1 MAIVKGAKKGKG
13 EARKPVVAPDS
24 AQSKTYIKILYGLGE
39 GEIEGLANGNQSI
52 FLEGTPLQDANGNL
66 NYSNVKLDFRKG
78 TNDQDYIEG
87 FPSVES
93 ETAVDVELKSGAPW
107 VRAFNNI
114 DLDAV
119 RIRLK
124 WGPLRQQD
132 SSTGDVSGITI
143 EYAIDIQTDGGAW
156 TEVLKTKI
164 SDKTSA
170 NYERAHRID
179 LPKADSGWLIR
190 VRRIT
195 PNSTSEFVSDKMYVE
210 AFTEV
215 VDAKLRYPNTALL
228 GLQYDAETF
237 GNVAKLAV
245 DLKGRLLL
253 VPTNYNPQ
261 TRQYTGIWD
270 GTFKRAYTNNP
281 AWIYYD
287 LCTNDRYGLGNRLT
301 PFMIDKWSLYRLAQ
315 YCDQSVSDGLGG
327 QEPRFTCNVYIQNAE
342 DAFSILMKLAGVFRA
357 IAFWDGTSIICDA
370 DIPQDTYFTYTRAN
384 VVGGVFEYS
393 GTRARDRHNVVKVAW
408 DNPANHYKT
417 EYEFVRDENAI
428 AESGQV
434 RILELDAW
442 GCTSRG
448 QAQRAGHW
456 ALKSEQKETRTV
468 SFKVG
473 LDGHIPLP
481 GRVIEIAD
489 ELFAGRANGGRV
501 SKISADLKSI
511 TIDRDDVIA
520 KAGDRLV
527 INGENG
533 KAQTRIVQSISGRV
547 ITVTLPFD
555 ENSIAV
561 QNVWVLDAQDLAT
574 MKFRVISISQE
585 EKHQFSIT
593 ALQYNPQK
601 FDEIDNGAFF
611 EDAPISIINPSIQ
624 EPVKDVLI
632 TTESRVDQGIN
643 ITTMIVSWMQA
654 KGAVKYLVE
663 WRKDDG
669 SWIRLPQTGNN
680 SVEVPGVYSGQYQAR
695 VTAIS
700 AFEIA
705 SLPVTSSL
713 TEITGKQGL
722 PPKIAFIRATGILF
736 GMKLDWGFPPTGA
749 KDTAYTEIEVSPDGI
764 NNIAQLGLFAYPTTT
779 TTIQGLQPNLRQFY
793 RGRLIDRIG
802 NVGPWSEWVN
812 GTTTADPEAVLDLI
826 SGHINESD
834 LAQEL
839 QGKIENSVDVSEAAQ
854 AAANNAQAVA
864 SSAQTAANNAQA
876 VASEAKTAASSAQ
889 SAATTAQTQA
899 SSAQK
904 IANDASVIA
913 TNAKNTADQAAE
925 DASSAITAAAE
936 AKTTATNANTTATN
950 AQTTANNA
958 SSAASKVAS
967 DLTTSTNQL
976 NKKIADETDAR
987 TAAISKLN
995 DGLTTETSQRKSEDA
1010 ALLNNIET
1018 YKSST
1023 NGTLS
1028 SLQTQINTNATNTSA
1043 NTSKI
1048 SSLDSRLTTNEGKTA
1063 DAINAAATAQ
1073 QTANTAVTN
1082 AAAAA
1087 SAVTSLK
1094 SELSTGKGINNI
1106 IAPFSDPQEL
1116 SPYIIGASRTV
1127 ALVKSPMRIK
1137 GNAYD
1142 VTFNAVAGSIYFGS
1156 SSLATVNTA
1165 AAGVVSGGK
1174 RYMLSAYLKNLDA
1187 TKQADVY
1194 FTLHWFKRAA
1204 NGTFTASQSVLLNQ
1218 ATNNTRVTPSNDGGT
1233 ISCKAVAAP
1242 PDAVAFAVICSGNG
1256 VYNVAGSRI
1265 LIDMLMLEEVVGVDV
1280 PASTWT
1286 AGPTDLSAIKSAL
1299 DANASAISKIDTRVT
1314 NAEGTITSQGN
1325 SITQLN
1331 NSVTS
1336 INGELT
1342 KKADATALNALT
1354 NRVSTA
1360 EGTITSQGNSITSLR
1375 NDLNA
1380 TNDKV
1385 SSKAD
1390 SSALNSLD
1398 SKVTSID
1405 GRVTSN
1411 TSAVTSLQGRVSTVE
1426 GGLSSK
1432 ADASALNNYYTK
1444 TEADSATS
1452 GAIDKFNSQ
1461 LTIGGVNVV
1470 ANSEAPRTSTAA
1482 TNKEYLLYERSAEL
1496 KTFYD
1501 ENLEK
1506 PITISFE
1513 MSVPV
1518 AGPVQV
1524 YSSNGSAHQFVT
1536 SVNAIIVNQFAKY
1549 SVTVSPKAHTA
1560 STTVSTIEFYG
1571 TYGTGRIPT
1580 IRKLQIEAGTKA
1592 TAWSPSPRDTKAAID
1607 ANASAIQTTQTK
1619 VDNID
1624 GRLTTAT
1631 DSITSLNSRMS
1642 TAEGNINSTNTA
1654 VGGLST
1660 RMATAEGKITNQSD
1674 SIASLQNSVTSIN
1687 GTLANK
1693 ADSSAVNN
1701 LTSRVETAEGKIS
1714 SQSGQITSLSNSLD
1728 LTSSNLNDV
1737 NVLARLLSLGKP
1749 LRDDPTFK
1757 TTSAGGLS
1765 AYNFPAGTSWIKQAK
1780 STDNP
1785 TGSTNEML
1793 IKATQALGGGWY
1805 PTSPTLVLT
1814 ANKTFLIKQII
1825 KMPVGTKLQAIGN
1838 ATGTGGYIRILG
1850 NDLGTGK
1857 FETYYSVV
1865 QGGADLSGSTIQGHF
1880 RVIAGTNPP
1889 VPTVDNPVFVI
1900 LASYEVFDVTAVNDT
1915 IPKAY
1920 SDAIAANANAINTLS
1935 NTVTQQGN
1943 TIASHSNSITQLNNS
1958 ITSINGAL
1966 SNKADASA
1974 LQSLDSKVTL
1984 IDGKVT
1990 SNSSALTAL
1999 QSSFDG
2005 LPNQGV
2011 NLLGP
2016 EISNP
2021 VEKPTNWTSGLPF
2034 EIIQSPDTVNV
2045 RAFQFTMPASSGNG
2059 TYFNIGG
2066 GQVPRQWLTEGT
2078 YIFSFVAKTVGG
2090 TTPHA
2095 IEWQLYNV
2103 DSTRLRFNIT
2113 ATLTR
2118 YSGVFTV
2125 PAGGAAACMLLIG
2138 NPTGK
2143 PAGQVINI
2151 ERMMLERQ
2159 VGNNTTPS
2167 AWIAGSDP
2175 TGMILSTQAKATD
2188 LFNTATS
2195 QNAATAG
2202 RVTSLESRMTTTEG
2216 NLNKKADASALQN
2229 LDTKVTNV
2237 DGKVTSNTNAITAL
2251 SSTLSNATSSISMN
2265 AGNAQGDWTF
2275 FNTSGEYSI
2284 VAQADGQAGRVIQ
2297 LGNNAGND
2305 IVWMHPNNFIPFDAT
2320 KTYRLRARYRR
2331 RAGTGTIYLGVSQKT
2346 PDKALYVTTA
2356 NALSGDMGS
2365 SNYVV
2370 NAHAPAIDEWQEIVA
2385 YIKGRSAGAASG
2397 SGSKTSPR
2405 TVSQQAGFI
2414 TPMFIANYSAQTGI
2428 VELDYLILED
2438 AEAIVGN
2445 DANASAISALDTKVS
2460 EVDGRLT
2467 TATNSITSLNS
2478 RMSAAE
2484 GNISAANSAL
2494 SGLSTRMTAAENG
2507 LTNQSN
2513 AITNLS
2519 NSLTVTTNTANAA
2532 LPKIQG
2538 GTGAAKLFRGV
2549 LVWQQNGANLTG
2561 NIVIQTPITF
2571 TNKMFRLSLTG
2582 YNYLAAKNEINLN
2595 IGGYA
2600 YSGTSLL
2607 QHGVVN
2613 SGTMPIRVRMGVRNG
2628 TVVIILTSQAPGA
2641 YWQYPKFNIDA
2652 EIGYTTPPDEW
2663 MNGWSA
2669 SFMAEADLAS
2679 NGISAIIEPSLLDIS
2694 TTLNATA
2701 SAISNLTN
2709 TVSQQGNTITSQSN
2723 SITTLTNKIT
2733 NNDLSN
2739 LVLNPDFVDP
2749 KSDWTSGVI
2758 VDATD
2763 AAPNPPSPK
2772 ALRLNN
2778 RDSYYG
2784 PFVKCNVGDMFYVS
2798 AWFATPNTSATASAV
2813 LGFNTRNSAGTYTWY
2828 SVAIKSTDKN
2838 AWGMVEGY
2846 FTVPNGMVD
2855 IRPWLQV
2862 SIAASEAAGQQ
2873 WHVTNI
2879 QVRNITGNKKL
2890 ATDLQ
2895 ATSSALSTLDSKVT
2909 NIDGR
2914 VTSASNNIV
2923 SLNNS
2928 VTNINATLAQKADA
2942 TALNSLSN
2950 RVTNAEGNITSQGN
2964 SITSLTNSLAVSGKG
2979 GTNLL
2984 IKSNV
2989 VGLYDGVSYPHHTYK
3004 LGEDWEIGAKYTL
3017 IWCAEHK
3024 RGTGDNNSY
3033 LAVYAGGGS
3042 QTLQSIVNTDGKVI
3056 SKVTFVK
3063 NSAVASGP
3071 IIHFYMINRPTADKG
3086 TIGTVY
3092 WAVLVKG
3099 DVLTTDA
3106 WIPSPYD
3113 YIPDSNAN
3121 AAAITNLTNTV
3132 TQQGNTLTSHTNSI
3146 TSLDNSITSINGI
3159 LNTKANTSAVSDL
3172 DSRVTDAEGKIT
3184 ANTSSITSLT
3194 ANLKST
3200 SNGITMSA
3208 SIDVDPDSEWIYWT
3222 KNGEVARAD
3231 DTTALGGKVYRFGN
3245 NAGND
3250 HVNAR
3255 SKAKLPFD
3263 QNKTYRIRARYRR
3276 VSGTGTVY
3284 CAVFGIAKD
3293 GVSHVNSSN
3302 TVTTDAGSSNY
3313 FVTNQAPALN
3323 AWQEVTVYV
3332 KGRAAGAA
3340 TGGWTLDNPRQLPN
3354 ATAFISVQF
3363 LANYSSAA
3371 GEVDL
3376 DYLIIEDADAIA
3388 ANDAT
3393 AKALSS
3399 LDTRV
3404 TTAEGKITSQG
3415 NSITQLNN
3423 SITTING
3430 TLSTKAD
3437 SSALTNLANRVTT
3450 AENSITSQGSS
3461 ITSLNSSVTG
3471 ILKDIEVTD
3480 TRSTNQPPS
3489 WYWSN
3494 YPKRIVREFKQAS
3507 TIGLSGMG
3515 IYVSLETYVYYSD
3528 ATGGPIIQIA
3538 RGTDSKLTAERRS
3551 TSTSTWGTWVQDI
3564 KAISDGLANKAEASA
3579 LSSLDSKVSVIDG
3592 KVSTQASSI
3601 TTLQTTV
3608 GGNTASIQSQQQSI
3622 DGLKARATL
3631 KLQSGNLVGG
3641 VGIENDSKTVDFI
3654 IQANKFAIGAPS
3666 TVSGSVTPK
3675 YAFVYQSTATT
3686 LPNGTVIPAGLYLD
3700 SASISYINANKIY
3713 ADSLSAISANL
3724 GTFTSLADQS
3734 KPNGARTVI
3743 SGERIEVYDENNVMR
3758 VRIGRW

>member
-1 MAIVKGAKKGKG
+1 MNAKIKKFGFPLPIAGASGGSKSPSVPR
-13 EARKPVVAPDS
+13 EDPDNLQSS
-24 AQSKTYIKILYGLGE
+24 AYVNIIDLIGE
-39 GEIEGLANGNQSI
+39 GQIGGLVDNVDGDSLTEKEKSI
-52 FLEGTPLQDANGNL
+52 FFDGTRLRHTNGELNFANVSWAERVGLQ
-66 NYSNVKLDFRKG
+66 R
-78 TNDQDYIEG
+78 QDYIEG
-87 FPSVES
+87 FGEGVE
-93 ETAVDVELKSGAPW
+93 TPFYKNVQLKSGIPS
-107 VRAFNNI
+107 AFTVSNPNA
-114 DLDAV
+114 DRV
-119 RIRLK
+119 RIILAVNSLLSTDRSSGDTYGTSVEFQIKLSVNN
-124 WGPLRQQD
+124 GPYEILATKKI
-132 SSTGDVSGITI
+132 TG
-143 EYAIDIQTDGGAW
+143 
-156 TEVLKTKI
+156 KT
-164 SDKTSA
+164 TSR
-170 NYERAHRID
+170 YQRSFSFD
-179 LPKADSGWLIR
+179 LPKKKADGTP
-190 VRRIT
+190 IT
-195 PNSTSEFVSDKMYVE
+195 AWSFQITRTTPDSNSSYLQNTTFFESYSEVE
-210 AFTEV
+210 LTKFS
-215 VDAKLRYPNTALL
+215 YPNVALV
-228 GLQYDAETF
+228 ATRFSSETF
-237 GNVAKLAV
+237 SSIPKREYLV
-245 DLKGRLLL
+245 DGLLIK
-253 VPTNYNPQ
+253 VPSNRNKDGS
-261 TRQYTGIWD
+261 YTGPWD
-270 GTFKRAYTNNP
+270 GTFKLESSSNP
-281 AWIYYD
+281 AWILYD
-287 LCTNDRYGLGNRLT
+287 LLLSKRYGLGEYIT
-301 PFMIDKWSLYRLAQ
+301 PEMIDESRLYVIGQ
-315 YCDQSVSDGLGG
+315 YCDQLVDDGFGNK
-327 QEPRFTCNVYIQNAE
+327 EPRYTINCVINTRVEAYDLIVDICSAFNGMAYWAGHMVGFTI
-342 DAFSILMKLAGVFRA
+342 DAPGTPQMLFNNTNIVGDFSYQ
-357 IAFWDGTSIICDA
+357 GTS
-370 DIPQDTYFTYTRAN
+370 N
-384 VVGGVFEYS
+384 K
-393 GTRARDRHNVVKVAW
+393 DRHSVAVVTWNDPNDDYKQVPEVVE
-408 DNPANHYKT
+408 DPELIERYGIRKT
-417 EYEFVRDENAI
+417 EVMAF
-428 AESGQV
+428 
-434 RILELDAW
+434 

-448 QAQRAGHW
+448 QAARYGRWLLYSEHQQSETITFNVGIDAALLLPGDLIYVQDRDRAGKRFGGRLLDCTAKQAVLDDLVDFGEFTDLTLVIRLEDGSLAERVIASHTKKTVTVSGHTKEVTVVEW
-456 ALKSEQKETRTV
+456 AEALTVMPVKYALWIIKAAELQPVIARVVNVAQGEEKGTYNITAVPHNPNKYQSIENDLMLDVPPTSILNSRNQEPPASVEIKSE
-468 SFKVG
+468 
-473 LDGHIPLP
+473 I
-481 GRVIEIAD
+481 
-489 ELFAGRANGGRV
+489 
-501 SKISADLKSI
+501 I
-511 TIDRDDVIA
+511 TTQNVA
-520 KAGDRLV
+520 KTRLV
-527 INGENG
+527 I
-533 KAQTRIVQSISGRV
+533 
-547 ITVTLPFD
+547 
-555 ENSIAV
+555 
-561 QNVWVLDAQDLAT
+561 
-574 MKFRVISISQE
+574 
-585 EKHQFSIT
+585 
-593 ALQYNPQK
+593 
-601 FDEIDNGAFF
+601 
-611 EDAPISIINPSIQ
+611 
-624 EPVKDVLI
+624 
-632 TTESRVDQGIN
+632 
-643 ITTMIVSWMQA
+643 SWKEA
-654 KGAVKYLVE
+654 KNAARYEVE
-663 WRKDDG
+663 WKRNDG
-669 SWIRLPQTGNN
+669 NWVKLPQTT
-680 SVEVPGVYSGQYQAR
+680 SLSIEVEDVYAGAYTAR
-695 VTAIS
+695 VVAYNLFGARS
-700 AFEIA
+700 YPKY
-705 SLPVTSSL
+705 STSTDVKGKVGKPTNVLSL
-713 TEITGKQGL
+713 TTTPL
-722 PPKIAFIRATGILF
+722 LF
-736 GMKLDWGFPPTGA
+736 GMKLDWVYPAGNS
-749 KDTAYTEIEVSPDGI
+749 DLSHVVIEVSDRADGS
-764 NNIAQLGLFAYPTTT
+764 NPRLLGNVSYPTNTL
-779 TTIQGLQPNLRQFY
+779 TIQGLQGGLDQWY
-793 RGRLIDRIG
+793 RTKTVDKSG
-802 NVGPWSEWVN
+802 NESDWSNFVK
-812 GTTTADPEAVLDLI
+812 GTTGNDPDQVLDLI
-826 SGHINESD
+826 SGQIGESD
-834 LAQEL
+834 LATEL
-839 QGKIENSVDVSEAAQ
+839 QGKIENSVTVSEAAKI
-854 AAANNAQAVA
+854 VA
-864 SSAQTAANNAQA
+864 DNAQTAATNAQTA
-876 VASEAKTAASSAQ
+876 ATDAKTAASEAQ
-889 SAATTAQTQA
+889 KAASSAQTQA
-899 SSAQK
+899 SSAQQ
-904 IANDASVIA
+904 IASEASA
-913 TNAKNTADQAAE
+913 TAANAKNAADQAVTAANQAKTAA
-925 DASSAITAAAE
+925 DNAATTAATASSTAS
-936 AKTTATNANTTATN
+936 K
-950 AQTTANNA
+950 AQTTANDA
-958 SSAASKVAS
+958 AAAASKVAS

-987 TAAISKLN
+987 TVAISKLN
-995 DGLTTETSQRKSEDA
+995 DGLTIETSQRKTEDA
-1010 ALLNNIET
+1010 ALLSNIET

-1073 QTANTAVTN
+1073 QTAS
-1082 AAAAA
+1082 
-1087 SAVTSLK
+1087 SAVDKANAVANSVTALK
-1094 SELSTGKGINNI
+1094 SELSSGKGINNI
-1106 IAPFSDPQEL
+1106 VAPFSDPQEL
-1116 SPYIIGASRTV
+1116 PALGGASRTV
-1127 ALVKSPMRIK
+1127 ALVDSALRRNGK
-1137 GNAYD
+1137 AYK
-1142 VTFNAVAGSIYFGS
+1142 VSF
-1156 SSLATVNTA
+1156 TA
-1165 AAGVVSGGK
+1165 AAH
-1174 RYMLSAYLKNLDA
+1174 Y
-1187 TKQADVY
+1187 VY
-1194 FTLHWFKRAA
+1194 FGTAQAALAPSQMAMQVEAGRAYTFSVWLKALSTAVPSFRFNILWFIRDPSTGNITTNAGIIFPQGQTDSYIAPNA
-1204 NGTFTASQSVLLNQ
+1204 NGQRYSFRPVNSPANAIG
-1218 ATNNTRVTPSNDGGT
+1218 ATVYVVGNPSGP
-1233 ISCKAVAAP
+1233 S
-1242 PDAVAFAVICSGNG
+1242 
-1256 VYNVAGSRI
+1256 AGEY
-1265 LIDMLMLEEVVGVDV
+1265 LIDMLMLEESVGSEK

-1286 AGPTDLSAIKSAL
+1286 AGPADLNAIKNAL
-1299 DANASAISKIDTRVT
+1299 DTNAVAINNLITRVS
-1314 NAEGTITSQGN
+1314 NNEGKITSQGN
-1325 SITQLN
+1325 LITQLN
-1331 NSVTS
+1331 NSINT
-1336 INGELT
+1336 INGTLSN
-1342 KKADATALNALT
+1342 KADATALNALT
-1354 NRVSTA
+1354 TRVSNA
-1360 EGTITSQGNSITSLR
+1360 EGQISSQGSSIVSLQ
-1375 NDLNA
+1375 NDLA
-1380 TNDKV
+1380 STNKAV
-1385 SSKAD
+1385 STKAD

-1398 SKVTSID
+1398 SKVSEID

-1411 TSAVTSLQGRVSTVE
+1411 ANAVTSLQGSVSSIE
-1426 GGLSSK
+1426 KGLSTK

-1444 TEADSATS
+1444 TEADSAAS

-1482 TNKEYLLYERSAEL
+1482 TNREYLLYERSAEL
-1496 KTFYD
+1496 KAFYD

-1728 LTSSNLNDV
+1728 LTNSNLNDV

-1765 AYNFPAGTSWIKQAK
+1765 AYSFPAGTSWVKQTK

-1785 TGSTNEML
+1785 TGSTHEML

-1805 PTSPTLVLT
+1805 PTAPTLVLT

-1935 NTVTQQGN
+1935 NTVSQQGN
-1943 TIASHSNSITQLNNS
+1943 TITSHSNSITQLNNS
-1958 ITSINGAL
+1958 ISSINGAL
-1966 SNKADASA
+1966 SSKADASA
-1974 LQSLDSKVTL
+1974 LRSLDSKVTL

-1999 QSSFDG
+1999 QSSFEG
-2005 LPNQGV
+2005 IPNQGV

-2021 VEKPTNWTSGLPF
+2021 IEKPNWISGLPF
-2034 EIIQSPDTVNV
+2034 EVIQSPDTVNV
-2045 RAFQFTMPASSGNG
+2045 RAFQFTMPANTTSG

-2090 TTPHA
+2090 TPPHA

-2628 TVVIILTSQAPGA
+2628 TVVVILTSQAPGA

-2652 EIGYTTPPDEW
+2652 EIGYTTPPDSW
-2663 MNGWSA
+2663 ADGWSA

-2709 TVSQQGNTITSQSN
+2709 TVSQQGDTITSHSN

-2763 AAPNPPSPK
+2763 AAPNPPSAK

-2895 ATSSALSTLDSKVT
+2895 ATSSAVTDLTSKVT

-2914 VTSASNNIV
+2914 LTSASNNIV
-2923 SLNNS
+2923 TLNNS

-2950 RVTNAEGNITSQGN
+2950 RVTTAEGNITSQGN
-2964 SITSLTNSLAVSGKG
+2964 SITSLTNSLAVSGKA

-2989 VGLYDGVSYPHHTYK
+2989 VGTYDGVSYPHHTYK
-3004 LGEDWEIGAKYTL
+3004 LGEDWEVGATYTL

-3024 RGTGDNNSY
+3024 RGTGDTNSS

-3042 QTLQSIVNTDGKVI
+3042 QHLQAVVNTNGKVV

-3071 IIHFYMINRPTADKG
+3071 IIHFYMLNRPTADKG
-3086 TIGTVY
+3086 SVGTVY

-3121 AAAITNLTNTV
+3121 AAAIANLTNTVSQQGNTITSNSSSITSLTNQIGNTKSYSLVTFRNGSAVGMPKAAGVYTGNNTRLYGFGRGLNLIVFKNGDVESCTQYDTYGDIVSACNAIYAAIKALASGTYFAIVGTDNIGSVGNSNPNTDLRALLLASGAGDTYFRSWNWNALPIFVGRKDLDAGNGILGMFDSTVPNQWIEYPLSFVNGVPVGLGDSRTLTTQLDANASAISSLSNTV
-3132 TQQGNTLTSHTNSI
+3132 TQQGKDIASHS
-3146 TSLDNSITSINGI
+3146 
-3159 LNTKANTSAVSDL
+3159 
-3172 DSRVTDAEGKIT
+3172 
-3184 ANTSSITSLT
+3184 SSITSL
-3194 ANLKST
+3194 
-3200 SNGITMSA
+3200 
-3208 SIDVDPDSEWIYWT
+3208 
-3222 KNGEVARAD
+3222 
-3231 DTTALGGKVYRFGN
+3231 
-3245 NAGND
+3245 
-3250 HVNAR
+3250 
-3255 SKAKLPFD
+3255 
-3263 QNKTYRIRARYRR
+3263 
-3276 VSGTGTVY
+3276 
-3284 CAVFGIAKD
+3284 
-3293 GVSHVNSSN
+3293 
-3302 TVTTDAGSSNY
+3302 
-3313 FVTNQAPALN
+3313 
-3323 AWQEVTVYV
+3323 
-3332 KGRAAGAA
+3332 
-3340 TGGWTLDNPRQLPN
+3340 
-3354 ATAFISVQF
+3354 
-3363 LANYSSAA
+3363 
-3371 GEVDL
+3371 
-3376 DYLIIEDADAIA
+3376 
-3388 ANDAT
+3388 
-3393 AKALSS
+3393 
-3399 LDTRV
+3399 
-3404 TTAEGKITSQG
+3404 
-3415 NSITQLNN
+3415 NN
-3423 SITTING
+3423 SITNING
-3430 TLSTKAD
+3430 TLATKAD

-3450 AENSITSQGSS
+3450 TEGAITSQGSS
-3461 ITSLNSSVTG
+3461 ITSLNASVNG
-3471 ILKDIEVTD
+3471 LLKDVAVSD

-3494 YPKRIVREFKQAS
+3494 YPLRIVREFKQAS
-3507 TIGLSGMG
+3507 VLGLTGMG
-3515 IYVSLETYVYYSD
+3515 TYVSLETYVYWIDPS
-3528 ATGGPIIQIA
+3528 GGPIIQIA
-3538 RGTDSKLTAERRS
+3538 RGSSSAFTAERRS
-3551 TSTSTWGTWVQDI
+3551 ADYNSWFAWSQDI
-3564 KAISDGLANKAEASA
+3564 KALSDGLSNKAEASA
-3579 LSSLDSKVSVIDG
+3579 LSSLDAKVSTIDG
-3592 KVSTQASSI
+3592 KVSTQATSI
-3601 TTLQTTV
+3601 TNLQTTV
-3608 GGNTASIQSQQQSI
+3608 GGHTASIQSQQQSI
-3622 DGLKARATL
+3622 DGLKSRATL
-3631 KLQSGNLVGG
+3631 KLQSGNLIGG

-3654 IQANKFAIGAPS
+3654 IQANKFAIAPPS
-3666 TVSGSVTPK
+3666 NAAAGSVAPK
-3675 YAFVYQSTATT
+3675 YAFVYQPTATT
-3686 LPNGTVIPAGLYLD
+3686 LPNGTVVPAGLYLD
-3700 SASISYINANKIY
+3700 NASIGYINAEKIN
-3713 ADSLSAISANL
+3713 ASSLSAISANL
-3724 GTFTSLADQS
+3724 GTLTTLKDPT
-3734 KPNGARTVI
+3734 KPNGARMVI
-3743 SGERIEVYDENNVMR
+3743 TGSLTTVYDDNNVA
-3758 VRIGRW
+3758 RIRLGIW

>member
-1 MAIVKGAKKGKG
+1 MNAKIKKFGFPLPIAGASGGSKRPSVPR
-13 EARKPVVAPDS
+13 EDPDNLQSS
-24 AQSKTYIKILYGLGE
+24 AYVNIIDLIGE
-39 GEIEGLANGNQSI
+39 GQIGGLVDNVDGDSLTEKEKSI
-52 FLEGTPLQDANGNL
+52 FFDGTRLRHTNGELNFANVSWAERVGLQ
-66 NYSNVKLDFRKG
+66 R
-78 TNDQDYIEG
+78 QDYIEG
-87 FPSVES
+87 FGEGVE
-93 ETAVDVELKSGAPW
+93 TPFYKNVQLKSGIPS
-107 VRAFNNI
+107 AFTVSNPNA
-114 DLDAV
+114 DRV
-119 RIRLK
+119 RIILAVNSLLSTDRSSGDTYGTSVEFQIKLSVNN
-124 WGPLRQQD
+124 GPYEILANKKI
-132 SSTGDVSGITI
+132 TG
-143 EYAIDIQTDGGAW
+143 
-156 TEVLKTKI
+156 KT
-164 SDKTSA
+164 TSR
-170 NYERAHRID
+170 YQRSFSFD
-179 LPKADSGWLIR
+179 LPKKKADGTP
-190 VRRIT
+190 IT
-195 PNSTSEFVSDKMYVE
+195 AWSFQITRTTPDSNSSYLQNTTFFESYSEVE
-210 AFTEV
+210 LTKFS
-215 VDAKLRYPNTALL
+215 YPNVALV
-228 GLQYDAETF
+228 ATRFSSETF
-237 GNVAKLAV
+237 SSIPKREYLV
-245 DLKGRLLL
+245 DGLLIK
-253 VPTNYNPQ
+253 VPSNRNKDGS
-261 TRQYTGIWD
+261 YTGPWD
-270 GTFKRAYTNNP
+270 GTFKLESSSNP
-281 AWIYYD
+281 AWILYD
-287 LCTNDRYGLGNRLT
+287 LLLSKRYGLGEYIT
-301 PFMIDKWSLYRLAQ
+301 PEMIDESRLYVIGQ
-315 YCDQSVSDGLGG
+315 YCDQLVDDGFGNK
-327 QEPRFTCNVYIQNAE
+327 EPRYTINCVINTRVEAYDLIVDICSAFNGMAYWAGHMVGFTI
-342 DAFSILMKLAGVFRA
+342 DAPGTPQMLFNNTNIVGDFSYQ
-357 IAFWDGTSIICDA
+357 GTS
-370 DIPQDTYFTYTRAN
+370 N
-384 VVGGVFEYS
+384 K
-393 GTRARDRHNVVKVAW
+393 DRHSVAVVTWNDPNDDYKQVPEVVE
-408 DNPANHYKT
+408 DPELIERYGIRKT
-417 EYEFVRDENAI
+417 EVMAF
-428 AESGQV
+428 
-434 RILELDAW
+434 

-448 QAQRAGHW
+448 QAARYGRWLLYSEHQQSETITFNVGIDAALLLPGDLIYVQDRDRAGKRFGGRLLDCTAKQAVLDDLVDFGEFTDLTLVIRLEDGSLAERVIASHTKKTVTVSGHTKEVTVVEW
-456 ALKSEQKETRTV
+456 AEALTVMPVKYALWIIKAAELQPVIARVVNVAQGEEKGTYNITAVPHNPNKYQSIENDLMLDVPPTSILNSRNQEPPASVEIKSE
-468 SFKVG
+468 
-473 LDGHIPLP
+473 I
-481 GRVIEIAD
+481 
-489 ELFAGRANGGRV
+489 
-501 SKISADLKSI
+501 I
-511 TIDRDDVIA
+511 TTQNVA
-520 KAGDRLV
+520 KTRLV
-527 INGENG
+527 I
-533 KAQTRIVQSISGRV
+533 
-547 ITVTLPFD
+547 
-555 ENSIAV
+555 
-561 QNVWVLDAQDLAT
+561 
-574 MKFRVISISQE
+574 
-585 EKHQFSIT
+585 
-593 ALQYNPQK
+593 
-601 FDEIDNGAFF
+601 
-611 EDAPISIINPSIQ
+611 
-624 EPVKDVLI
+624 
-632 TTESRVDQGIN
+632 
-643 ITTMIVSWMQA
+643 SWKEA
-654 KGAVKYLVE
+654 KNAARYEVE
-663 WRKDDG
+663 WKRNDG
-669 SWIRLPQTGNN
+669 NWVKLPQTT
-680 SVEVPGVYSGQYQAR
+680 SLSIEVEDVYAGAYTAR
-695 VTAIS
+695 VVAYNLFGARS
-700 AFEIA
+700 YPKY
-705 SLPVTSSL
+705 STSTDVKGKVGKPTNVLSL
-713 TEITGKQGL
+713 TTTPL
-722 PPKIAFIRATGILF
+722 LF
-736 GMKLDWGFPPTGA
+736 GMKLDWVYPAGNS
-749 KDTAYTEIEVSPDGI
+749 DLSHVVIEVSDRADGS
-764 NNIAQLGLFAYPTTT
+764 NPRLLGNVSYPTNTL
-779 TTIQGLQPNLRQFY
+779 TIQGLQGGLDQWY
-793 RGRLIDRIG
+793 RTKTVDKSG
-802 NVGPWSEWVN
+802 NESDWSNFVK
-812 GTTTADPEAVLDLI
+812 GTTGNDPDQVLDLI
-826 SGHINESD
+826 SGQIGESD
-834 LAQEL
+834 LATEL
-839 QGKIENSVDVSEAAQ
+839 QGKIENSVTVSEAAKI
-854 AAANNAQAVA
+854 VA
-864 SSAQTAANNAQA
+864 DNAQTAATNAQTA
-876 VASEAKTAASSAQ
+876 ATDAKTAASEAQ
-889 SAATTAQTQA
+889 KAASSAQTQA
-899 SSAQK
+899 SSAQQ
-904 IANDASVIA
+904 IASEASA
-913 TNAKNTADQAAE
+913 TAANAKNAADQAVTAATS
-925 DASSAITAAAE
+925 ASNVATTAKNAADTAKAMADSASTAAA
-936 AKTTATNANTTATN
+936 KANTTATN
-950 AQTTANNA
+950 AQTTADNA
-958 SSAASKVAS
+958 AAAASKVAS
-967 DLTTSTNQL
+967 DLTSSTNQL
-976 NKKIADETDAR
+976 NQKIADEANAR
-987 TAAISKLN
+987 TTAISKLN

-1010 ALLNNIET
+1010 ALLSNIET

-1023 NGTLS
+1023 NDTLS

-1048 SSLDSRLTTNEGKTA
+1048 TSLDSRLTTNEGKTA
-1063 DAINAAATAQ
+1063 DAINAAAAAQ
-1073 QTANTAVTN
+1073 QTANTAVDKAN
-1082 AAAAA
+1082 AVAN
-1087 SAVTSLK
+1087 SVTALK
-1094 SELSTGKGINNI
+1094 SELSSGKGINNI
-1106 IAPFSDPQEL
+1106 VAPFSDPQEL
-1116 SPYIIGASRTV
+1116 PALGGASRTV
-1127 ALVKSPMRIK
+1127 ALVDSALRRNGK
-1137 GNAYD
+1137 AYK
-1142 VTFNAVAGSIYFGS
+1142 VSF
-1156 SSLATVNTA
+1156 TA
-1165 AAGVVSGGK
+1165 AAH
-1174 RYMLSAYLKNLDA
+1174 Y
-1187 TKQADVY
+1187 VY
-1194 FTLHWFKRAA
+1194 FGTAQAALAPSQMAMQVEAGRAYTFSVWLKALSTAVPSFRFNILWFIRDPSTGNITTNAGIIFPQGQTDSYIAPNA
-1204 NGTFTASQSVLLNQ
+1204 NGQRYSFRPVNSPANAIG
-1218 ATNNTRVTPSNDGGT
+1218 ATVYVVGNPSGP
-1233 ISCKAVAAP
+1233 S
-1242 PDAVAFAVICSGNG
+1242 
-1256 VYNVAGSRI
+1256 AGEY
-1265 LIDMLMLEEVVGVDV
+1265 LIDMLMLEESVGSEK

-1286 AGPTDLSAIKSAL
+1286 AGPADLNAIKNAL
-1299 DANASAISKIDTRVT
+1299 DTNAVAINNLTTRVS
-1314 NAEGTITSQGN
+1314 NNEGKITSQGN
-1325 SITQLN
+1325 LITQLN
-1331 NSVTS
+1331 NSINT
-1336 INGELT
+1336 INGTLSN
-1342 KKADATALNALT
+1342 KADATALNALT
-1354 NRVSTA
+1354 TRVSNA
-1360 EGTITSQGNSITSLR
+1360 EGQISSQGSSIVSLQ
-1375 NDLNA
+1375 NDLA
-1380 TNDKV
+1380 STNKAV
-1385 SSKAD
+1385 STKAD

-1398 SKVTSID
+1398 SKVSEID
-1405 GRVTSN
+1405 GRVTSTAN
-1411 TSAVTSLQGRVSTVE
+1411 AVTALQGRVTTVE
-1426 GGLSSK
+1426 NGLSTK

-1518 AGPVQV
+1518 AGSVQV

-1536 SVNAIIVNQFAKY
+1536 SVNAVIVNQFAKY
-1549 SVTVSPKAHTA
+1549 SVTVSPKSHTA

-1592 TAWSPSPRDTKAAID
+1592 TAWSPSPRDTQAALD
-1607 ANASAIQTTQTK
+1607 ANASAIQNTQTK
-1619 VDNID
+1619 VENID

-1642 TAEGNINSTNTA
+1642 AAEGNINSANTA

-1728 LTSSNLNDV
+1728 LTNSNLNDV

-1785 TGSTNEML
+1785 IGSTNEML

-2090 TTPHA
+2090 TPPHA

-2188 LFNTATS
+2188 LFNTATN
-2195 QNAATAG
+2195 QNNATAG

-2331 RAGTGTIYLGVSQKT
+2331 RAGIGTIYLGVSQKT

-2438 AEAIVGN
+2438 AEAIVAN

-2613 SGTMPIRVRMGVRNG
+2613 SGTMPIRVRMGVRND

-2798 AWFATPNTSATASAV
+2798 AWFATPNTSVIASAV

-2828 SVAIKSTDKN
+2828 SVAVKSTDKN

-2846 FTVPNGMVD
+2846 FTVPNGMVE

-3121 AAAITNLTNTV
+3121 AAAIANLTNTVSQQGNTITSNSSSITSLTNQIGNTKSYSLVTFRNGSAVGMPKAAGVYTGNNTRLYGFGRGLNLIVFKNGDVESCTQYDTYGDIVSACNAIYAAIKALASGTYFAIVGTDNIGSVGNSNPNTDLRALLLACGAGDTYFRSWNWNALPIFVGRKDLDAGNGILGMFDSTVPNQWIEYPLSFVNGVPVGLGDSRTLTTQLDANASAISSLSNTV
-3132 TQQGNTLTSHTNSI
+3132 TQQGKDIASHS
-3146 TSLDNSITSINGI
+3146 
-3159 LNTKANTSAVSDL
+3159 
-3172 DSRVTDAEGKIT
+3172 
-3184 ANTSSITSLT
+3184 SSITSL
-3194 ANLKST
+3194 
-3200 SNGITMSA
+3200 
-3208 SIDVDPDSEWIYWT
+3208 
-3222 KNGEVARAD
+3222 
-3231 DTTALGGKVYRFGN
+3231 
-3245 NAGND
+3245 
-3250 HVNAR
+3250 
-3255 SKAKLPFD
+3255 
-3263 QNKTYRIRARYRR
+3263 
-3276 VSGTGTVY
+3276 
-3284 CAVFGIAKD
+3284 
-3293 GVSHVNSSN
+3293 
-3302 TVTTDAGSSNY
+3302 
-3313 FVTNQAPALN
+3313 
-3323 AWQEVTVYV
+3323 
-3332 KGRAAGAA
+3332 
-3340 TGGWTLDNPRQLPN
+3340 
-3354 ATAFISVQF
+3354 
-3363 LANYSSAA
+3363 
-3371 GEVDL
+3371 
-3376 DYLIIEDADAIA
+3376 
-3388 ANDAT
+3388 
-3393 AKALSS
+3393 
-3399 LDTRV
+3399 
-3404 TTAEGKITSQG
+3404 
-3415 NSITQLNN
+3415 NN
-3423 SITTING
+3423 SITNING
-3430 TLSTKAD
+3430 TLATKAD

-3450 AENSITSQGSS
+3450 TEGEITSQGSS
-3461 ITSLNSSVTG
+3461 ITSLNASVNG
-3471 ILKDIEVTD
+3471 LLKDVAVSD

-3494 YPKRIVREFKQAS
+3494 YPLRIVREFKQAS
-3507 TIGLSGMG
+3507 VLGLTGMG
-3515 IYVSLETYVYYSD
+3515 TYVSLETYVYWTD
-3528 ATGGPIIQIA
+3528 ASGGPIIQIA

-3551 TSTSTWGTWVQDI
+3551 TSTSTWGSWTQDI
-3564 KAISDGLANKAEASA
+3564 KTLTDGLANKAEASA
-3579 LSSLDSKVSVIDG
+3579 LSSLDAKVSTIDG
-3592 KVSTQASSI
+3592 KVSTQATSI
-3601 TTLQTTV
+3601 TNLQTTV
-3608 GGNTASIQSQQQSI
+3608 GGHTASIQSQQQSI
-3622 DGLKARATL
+3622 DGLKSRATL
-3631 KLQSGNLVGG
+3631 KLQSGNLIGG

-3654 IQANKFAIGAPS
+3654 IQANKFAIAPPS
-3666 TVSGSVTPK
+3666 DAAAGSVAPK
-3675 YAFVYQSTATT
+3675 YAFVYQPTATT
-3686 LPNGTVIPAGLYLD
+3686 LPNGTVVPAGLYLD
-3700 SASISYINANKIY
+3700 NASIGYINAEKIN
-3713 ADSLSAISANL
+3713 ASSLSALSATL
-3724 GTFTSLADQS
+3724 GTITTYRDPS
-3734 KPNGARTVI
+3734 KPNGARMVLTGSLI
-3743 SGERIEVYDENNVMR
+3743 TVYDDNNTVR
-3758 VRIGRW
+3758 VRLGLW